1 MPPATVNRVRVPGV
15 SFTLLEFA
23 ALNGQLQVVEALLS
37 FGVDVSI
44 RILLSSGAFIQ
55 GYGSAVV
62 LACGPGLH
70 QKRLEHCKAYS
81 RSEIVAVLLSDYV
94 AFSAAI
100 RTCCIR
106 SLSPISRRC
115 FGAASGTFAD
125 IYARLL
131 GPSFASLQPPQPHAD
146 TAAQELATEETWEM
160 YRRQRVL
167 ECSNERCLVLIVL
180 APYRGA
186 SAKLSS
192 CSSCKVAPYCS
203 KECQAADLPYHQTKK
218 PQKLKMNQDAAV
230 NG

>member
-15 SFTLLEFA
+15 SFTLLELA
-23 ALNGQLQVVEALLS
+23 TLNGQLQVVEALLS

-44 RILLSSGAFIQ
+44 RIVLSSGAFIQ

-106 SLSPISRRC
+106 SLSPISRCC
-115 FGAASGTFAD
+115 FGAASAAS
-125 IYARLL
+125 ARLL
-131 GPSFASLQPPQPHAD
+131 ISTRDFSGPHLHRCSLLSLMPIQLPKNLPLKKRGKC
-146 TAAQELATEETWEM
+146 TAGSAARVRVQQRTLPRACPLSWRICQAQLMLFLQSGAILQ
-160 YRRQRVL
+160 QRVPG
-167 ECSNERCLVLIVL
+167 CRF
-180 APYRGA
+180 A
-186 SAKLSS
+186 
-192 CSSCKVAPYCS
+192 
-203 KECQAADLPYHQTKK
+203 LP
-218 PQKLKMNQDAAV
+218 PNCV
-230 NG
+230 R

>member
-15 SFTLLEFA
+15 SFTLLELA
-23 ALNGQLQVVEALLS
+23 TLNGQLQVVEALLS

-106 SLSPISRRC
+106 SLSPISRCC
-115 FGAASGTFAD
+115 FGAASAAS
-125 IYARLL
+125 ARLL
-131 GPSFASLQPPQPHAD
+131 ISTRDFSGPRLHRFSLLSLMPIQLPKNLPLKKGGKC
-146 TAAQELATEETWEM
+146 TAGSAA
-160 YRRQRVL
+160 RV
-167 ECSNERCLVLIVL
+167 
-180 APYRGA
+180 
-186 SAKLSS
+186 
-192 CSSCKVAPYCS
+192 
-203 KECQAADLPYHQTKK
+203 
-218 PQKLKMNQDAAV
+218 
-230 NG
+230 

>member
-15 SFTLLEFA
+15 SFTLLELA
-23 ALNGQLQVVEALLS
+23 TLNGQLQVVEALLS

-81 RSEIVAVLLSDYV
+81 RSEIVAVLRCLFRSDPHMLHPLFI
-94 AFSAAI
+94 AHFPLLFWGCL
-100 RTCCIR
+100 RH
-106 SLSPISRRC
+106 
-115 FGAASGTFAD
+115 FGTFAD

-160 YRRQRVL
+160 YRRQRVF
-167 ECSNERCLVLIVL
+167 
-180 APYRGA
+180 
-186 SAKLSS
+186 
-192 CSSCKVAPYCS
+192 
-203 KECQAADLPYHQTKK
+203 
-218 PQKLKMNQDAAV
+218 
-230 NG
+230 